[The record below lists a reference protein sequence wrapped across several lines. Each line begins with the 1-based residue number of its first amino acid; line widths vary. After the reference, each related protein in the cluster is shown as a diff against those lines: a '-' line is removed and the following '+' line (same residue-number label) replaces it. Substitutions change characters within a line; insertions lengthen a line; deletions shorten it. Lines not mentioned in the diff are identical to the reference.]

1 MNLKLVRVVAGKE
14 MVDLLRDRRT
24 IISMVVIPVVAI
36 PLLIAGISWFSI
48 SSMEKLQEKRSPVAL
63 LGAEY
68 AGEQL
73 ELLRGA
79 ESIALR
85 EDLAGGRPADSLV
98 FADGVKLV
106 VEFGPRLPLAFEGL
120 ERGEAHPAGAG
131 AATEEGVAE
140 DLDGDEAGDGPAV
153 NLYYDSTDDEARV
166 ATEKVV
172 ALLVSYREQRVRDW
186 LSERGIEARIVKPW
200 TVERRD
206 IAPPKRKA
214 ADFVARFLPYLI
226 LILCLQ
232 GAMYPAMDLTAGE
245 KERSTIETLLVNPV
259 SRLDIVL
266 GKYIATSVMALGS
279 ALFTLVSQLVFFRWL
294 SGNLVE
300 GMISLRIEPSAA
312 LAGLLLLLP
321 VALMFAAVLLAISIF
336 ARSMKEAQSYVGPLM
351 MLVIFPS
358 MVSLI
363 PGLKLSWATA
373 FIPVFNV
380 TLVMKS
386 ALLQDYSQVAMMAA
400 VFLINAFYAVLALL
414 AALRIFQREQV
425 IFRS

>member
-1 MNLKLVRVVAGKE
+1 
-14 MVDLLRDRRT
+14 
-24 IISMVVIPVVAI
+24 
-36 PLLIAGISWFSI
+36 
-48 SSMEKLQEKRSPVAL
+48 
-63 LGAEY
+63 
-68 AGEQL
+68 
-73 ELLRGA
+73 
-79 ESIALR
+79 
-85 EDLAGGRPADSLV
+85 
-98 FADGVKLV
+98 
-106 VEFGPRLPLAFEGL
+106 
-120 ERGEAHPAGAG
+120 
-131 AATEEGVAE
+131 
-140 DLDGDEAGDGPAV
+140 
-153 NLYYDSTDDEARV
+153 
-166 ATEKVV
+166 
-172 ALLVSYREQRVRDW
+172 
-186 LSERGIEARIVKPW
+186 
-200 TVERRD
+200 
-206 IAPPKRKA
+206 
-214 ADFVARFLPYLI
+214 
-226 LILCLQ
+226 
-232 GAMYPAMDLTAGE
+232 MYPAMDLTAGE